1 MSCVGNRTVASRLP
15 PTVFVKRHTWGPKK
29 RGMSGRANLYRVHAA
44 ECMKVAQTAH
54 DLEDKQAFLDM
65 ATAWL
70 ILAEQADKNSEEHSA
85 NSRAVQ
91 QQQQPQPDDSKH
103 EE

>member
-1 MSCVGNRTVASRLP
+1 
-15 PTVFVKRHTWGPKK
+15 
-29 RGMSGRANLYRVHAA
+29 MSGRANLYRVHAA
-44 ECMKVAQTAH
+44 ECIKVAQTAH

-70 ILAEQADKNSEEHSA
+70 ILAEQAGKNSEEHSA
-85 NSRAVQ
+85 NSRVVQ
-91 QQQQPQPDDSKH
+91 QQQQPQPNDSKH